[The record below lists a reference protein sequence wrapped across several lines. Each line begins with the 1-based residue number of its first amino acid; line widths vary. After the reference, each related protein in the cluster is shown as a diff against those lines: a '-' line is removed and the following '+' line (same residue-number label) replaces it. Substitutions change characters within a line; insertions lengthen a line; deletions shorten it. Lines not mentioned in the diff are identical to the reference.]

1 MWLPFILLALMASG
15 SACPDL
21 CECHQSGGGERD
33 LPVFVRVKCR
43 GRAPGLSELPA
54 RTRSLAVDSAYDYEV
69 IGLFEE
75 LEVSETLSE
84 FQVIGTSNVER
95 YFDVNDTAGDAS
107 ADPDNA
113 TTTII
118 AAAAAAATTTT
129 TAVVTTTTTSTTTTT
144 TTTTTVA
151 ATTTTTTTTILLPYL
166 DELSVTNCSLVF
178 LNVSWHGFERVTA
191 LNLSRNN
198 LARLNDVTVG
208 RAMNMSELT
217 RFDLSDNSLTDV
229 SAGAFRTLAGL
240 VRLSLRRNAI
250 SNVHEDAFRG
260 LDRLEFLD
268 LSDNR
273 LADLPDSA
281 LTPLYSLQKLDLSG
295 NQLQVLGAR
304 WFESLDRL
312 RELDVSRNGLARAAS
327 GTLQPLPGLSI
338 LKLSENPLKERD
350 VSLLLGTGRRLETV
364 DASRTGLARVPAAL
378 TRSVRALRLAGNKL
392 TTIRGGDLDSYPL
405 LRILD
410 ISENRL
416 TDIEDDALGRLEV
429 LEELD
434 ISGNVLAKVPG
445 SLPNSLTSLKL
456 ERNAIGRLRTD
467 DLQGLYNLRSLT
479 LNDNDI
485 EEIEVGALGQLPVL
499 EELDLSDNPVKT
511 LPANTLSGPSNL
523 AKLRM
528 AGLTSLRGEQQEQS
542 DMAFP
547 VPTPE
552 RLVYLDVS
560 RSPVLA
566 RQLLADDAA
575 LSACKSLVELNLSR
589 TNLTSLRFDLPY
601 MLPQLRVLD
610 LAGNRW
616 NCSEDLYWL
625 GEWVRQHER
634 PNKDV
639 RCDAPGQLSG
649 SPLYELPS
657 PPSPP
662 PTAAP
667 PTVIT
672 PPTATTL
679 SIPPPIERSSRFNN
693 PTASSNAS
701 TTRPAT
707 VASVHLSSIVTEG
720 AAENRSRADRDRPS
734 LLEDSSSIEGTST
747 RPVPPPVGSWGRNG
761 ASFVGTTRSGR
772 KEERDP
778 AKKVIEVDRS
788 AAAEIKNSII
798 DVGRDAT
805 SDGKPSIIGS
815 GNDSG
820 TLDNRVEDGSKQ
832 GGSRGPSKLGASSAK
847 TAATSSFFKL
857 SKLGPPLSKE
867 QPFEKKYWTRRRA
880 NNPTRESSA
889 VLLGG
894 ENNNRADSNTIAEEL
909 NDRRAT
915 DSDARVSEALSAGAH
930 PGMLV
935 LAGAALGAAAALT
948 VVLSRRATV
957 RRRDRYH
964 RHENIEVHTLTPTTE
979 LW

>member
-1 MWLPFILLALMASG
+1 MWLPLMLLALMASS

-21 CECHQSGGGERD
+21 CECHQSAAERD
-33 LPVFVRVKCR
+33 LPAFVNVKCR
-43 GRAPGLSELPA
+43 GRAPGLSELPIK
-54 RTRSLAVDSAYDYEV
+54 TRSFAIDGADEYEV
-69 IGLFEE
+69 IGFFDE
-75 LEVSETLSE
+75 LEVSDSLNDFE
-84 FQVIGTSNVER
+84 VIGTLNEFDANGTFVES
-95 YFDVNDTAGDAS
+95 DSGNS
-107 ADPDNA
+107 
-113 TTTII
+113 TI
-118 AAAAAAATTTT
+118 
-129 TAVVTTTTTSTTTTT
+129 
-144 TTTTTVA
+144 
-151 ATTTTTTTTILLPYL
+151 LPYL
-166 DELSVTNCSLVF
+166 DDVSVTNCSLVF
-178 LNVSWHGFERVTA
+178 LNVSWHGFERVRA
-191 LNLSRNN
+191 LNLSCNN
-198 LARLNDVTVG
+198 LARLNDVLVG
-208 RAMNMSELT
+208 RVTNMSELT

-229 SAGAFRTLAGL
+229 SVGAFRTLAGL

-250 SNVHEDAFRG
+250 STVHEDAFQG
-260 LDRLEFLD
+260 LDRLEYLD

-416 TDIEDDALGRLEV
+416 IDIENDALGRLEV

-434 ISGNVLAKVPG
+434 ISGNVLVKIPA
-445 SLPNSLTSLKL
+445 SLPNSLTNLKL
-456 ERNAIGRLRTD
+456 QRNRITTLKID
-467 DLQGLYNLRSLT
+467 DLQGLYNLKSLT

-485 EEIEVGALGQLPVL
+485 NAIEVGALGQLPVL
-499 EELDLSDNPVKT
+499 EELDLSDNPIKT

-528 AGLTSLRGEQQEQS
+528 SGLTSLEQKQEEQS

-552 RLVYLDVS
+552 RLVFLDVS

-575 LSACKSLVELNLSR
+575 LSACKSLVQLDLSR
-589 TNLTSLRFDLPY
+589 TNSTSLRFDLPY
-601 MLPQLRVLD
+601 MLPQLRILNLSANHWD
-610 LAGNRW
+610 
-616 NCSEDLYWL
+616 CTEDLYWL
-625 GEWVRQHER
+625 GEWLRQHEQL
-634 PNKDV
+634 NKGV
-639 RCDAPGQLSG
+639 QPGQCDTPREMSG
-649 SPLYELPS
+649 SLLYELPS
-657 PPSPP
+657 PPSPLP
-662 PTAAP
+662 TTVPTITPTAS
-667 PTVIT
+667 
-672 PPTATTL
+672 TL
-679 SIPPPIERSSRFNN
+679 SILSPIGRTSHFNN
-693 PTASSNAS
+693 LNASSNVTDVGSHDESITVNNTKQSTYRNSSHGMVGSHNATENSTNYKTKPVPTLPSNETRYYEAPTSFRNITTS
-701 TTRPAT
+701 TTEQKERN
-707 VASVHLSSIVTEG
+707 SS
-720 AAENRSRADRDRPS
+720 
-734 LLEDSSSIEGTST
+734 
-747 RPVPPPVGSWGRNG
+747 
-761 ASFVGTTRSGR
+761 
-772 KEERDP
+772 
-778 AKKVIEVDRS
+778 KKVIEIDQTS
-788 AAAEIKNSII
+788 AEIKNSIM
-798 DVGRDAT
+798 DVAGLPYRRTNED
-805 SDGKPSIIGS
+805 KPSIIRMENES
-815 GNDSG
+815 DPG
-820 TLDNRVEDGSKQ
+820 TIDNRIDGKRQKSK
-832 GGSRGPSKLGASSAK
+832 RPSKLSVSSSK
-847 TAATSSFFKL
+847 ITSLKL
-857 SKLGPPLSKE
+857 SKLASLKE
-867 QPFEKKYWTRRRA
+867 EVEEKKTAEKYSKRL
-880 NNPTRESSA
+880 NNLTKEKL
-889 VLLGG
+889 VLG
-894 ENNNRADSNTIAEEL
+894 NTPDSNTIAEEL
-909 NDRRAT
+909 NNRAT
-915 DSDARVSEALSAGAH
+915 DSDARVFEALSAGAH